1 MVDTF
6 LQNPIFSQYLLPF
19 LLVFFIVF
27 AILERT
33 KLFGEGK
40 RQLNALTA
48 FVIGLILVGAIFP
61 THIIQNMILFLT
73 VAIVL
78 IFVILLIWGFIFG
91 DEKEFKLHG
100 TLKWILG
107 IGAGIAFIIAVIF
120 ATGFNSN
127 ISNFFSNSSL
137 NQAILT
143 NGIFIVV
150 IAVALALVLIK
161 PKSGGGSSGG
171 SH

>member
-1 MVDTF
+1 MADTF

-33 KLFGEGK
+33 KLFGENK
-40 RQLNALTA
+40 KQINALTA
-48 FVIGLILVGAIFP
+48 FVVGLILVGAVFP
-61 THIIQNMILFLT
+61 TLIIQNMILFLT

-91 DEKEFKLHG
+91 DEKGFTLNKN
-100 TLKWILG
+100 LKWILG
-107 IGAGIAFIIAVIF
+107 ILAGIAFIIAVIF
-120 ATGFNSN
+120 ATGFNN
-127 ISNFFSNSSL
+127 NLSNFFSNASL
-137 NQAILT
+137 NQTILT

-150 IAVALALVLIK
+150 IAIALALVLM
-161 PKSGGGSSGG
+161 GGKKKAS
-171 SH
+171 